1 MFWTHG
7 KEAQH
12 SGSAGGEAELMTLWP
27 ESTARS
33 ETARSEMVG
42 IQPSLH
48 GYASV
53 T

>member
-1 MFWTHG
+1 MVR
-7 KEAQH
+7 EH
-12 SGSAGGEAELMTLWP
+12 SCFGPMGRKRSTVGVLGEAELMVLWP
-27 ESTARS
+27 ESTRI
-33 ETARSEMVG
+33 EMVG